1 MPMDNDPGLPVD
13 VALGDVLDAMRRV
26 GGYLD
31 VAPAD
36 ALAVYRL
43 AYAHAAERLARDVP
57 VREIMT
63 PNPAT
68 ASPED
73 SALDAARIMAA
84 ARVSG
89 LPVVSG
95 HAVVGV
101 LSLKDLL
108 RLLDLPVEAGP
119 AALVACL
126 LSPVPGNAH
135 GPNLRPGQ
143 TPVAELMTSPAVM
156 IAPETPRSQAARIMT
171 ERGINRLPVA
181 DGTRLCGIVSRGDV
195 VRSCRGL
202 PGGCPA

>member
-1 MPMDNDPGLPVD
+1 MPMDNASGLPVD
-13 VALGDVLDAMRRV
+13 VDLDDVLDAMRRV

-43 AYAHAAERLARDVP
+43 AYAHAAARLARDVP

-68 ASPED
+68 VSPEA
-73 SALDAARIMAA
+73 SALDAARVMAA

-95 HAVVGV
+95 HDVVGV

-108 RLLDLPVEAGP
+108 RLLDLPVDAGP
-119 AALVACL
+119 AALVARL
-126 LSPVPGNAH
+126 LSPGTVDDHAMKH
-135 GPNLRPGQ
+135 DPGQ
-143 TPVAELMTSPAVM
+143 TPVGGLMTSPAVLVG
-156 IAPETPRSQAARIMT
+156 PGTPRSQAARIMT

-195 VRSCRGL
+195 VRSCRDV
-202 PGGCPA
+202 PGGCAA